1 MCCIPAGMLWNC
13 STNSTGK
20 NIGTS
25 KSFAVS
31 SCNYQIKLFLFARDC
46 SHTLKQGGRNKAT
59 FEGKVLDGEW
69 VEGQRVQLYCYH
81 KFGLKKPL
89 FTKKVP
95 FSK

>member
-1 MCCIPAGMLWNC
+1 MLWNC
-13 STNSTGK
+13 STKSTGK
-20 NIGTS
+20 KIGTS

-31 SCNYQIKLFLFARDC
+31 SFACNYQIKLFLFARDC
-46 SHTLKQGGRNKAT
+46 SHTMKQGSRNKAT

-69 VEGQRVQLYCYH
+69 VEGQSVQLYCYH
-81 KFGLKKPL
+81 RFGLKKPL

>member
-31 SCNYQIKLFLFARDC
+31 SFACNYQIKLFLFARDC
-46 SHTLKQGGRNKAT
+46 SHTIEQGSRKNVT
-59 FEGKVLDGEW
+59 FEGKVSNGGW
-69 VEGQRVQLYCYH
+69 MKGQSVELCFITNLV
-81 KFGLKKPL
+81 
-89 FTKKVP
+89 
-95 FSK
+95 